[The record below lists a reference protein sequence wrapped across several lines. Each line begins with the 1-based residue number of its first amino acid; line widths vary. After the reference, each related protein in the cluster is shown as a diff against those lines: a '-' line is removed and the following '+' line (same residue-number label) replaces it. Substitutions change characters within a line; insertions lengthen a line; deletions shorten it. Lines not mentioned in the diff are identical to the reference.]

1 MNRMNEPPLGPT
13 LRLLRNFRIH
23 WRRLRFVAWGVAF
36 LALVTI
42 SYGTPFLLPL
52 SAVLVLIAAIV
63 IIRGRTGG
71 PTPR

>member
-1 MNRMNEPPLGPT
+1 MSRMNAPPLGPT
-13 LRLLRNFRIH
+13 LRLLRNLRIH

-36 LALVTI
+36 LSLVMI

-52 SAVLVLIAAIV
+52 GAVLVLIAAIV

-71 PTPR
+71 PTPS